1 MPESHANPEARD
13 WGDSPPQTAQTQ
25 SRRTVPPKSNTLTL
39 AEVRL
44 KENEKPKTTNVH

>member
-13 WGDSPPQTAQTQ
+13 WGDSPPQIAQTQ
-25 SRRTVPPKSNTLTL
+25 SRRTVSPKSNTLTL

-44 KENEKPKTTNVH
+44 KDEKPKTTNVH